1 MGVCE
6 ECIHFKCK
14 AHQYNSY
21 FSFVLVPVPSSYFSS
36 HRQLRNPKLTWGKN
50 EFDHIHFTSQGE
62 ETMSD
67 NNNDNEEEEV
77 RPPSLL

>member
-14 AHQYNSY
+14 AHQY
-21 FSFVLVPVPSSYFSS
+21 SSYFSS

-50 EFDHIHFTSQGE
+50 EFDHIHFTSQGKV
-62 ETMSD
+62 TMSD